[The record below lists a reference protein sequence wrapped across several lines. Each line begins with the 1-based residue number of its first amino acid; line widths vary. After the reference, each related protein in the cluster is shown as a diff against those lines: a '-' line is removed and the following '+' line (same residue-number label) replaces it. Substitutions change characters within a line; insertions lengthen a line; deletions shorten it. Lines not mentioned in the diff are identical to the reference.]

1 MSNAAHHELSMLFP
15 TLPRSNHL
23 NVRVKELNKQWKVF
37 PTPEGTIGIQQSL
50 KRLLTEWIEYFL
62 TTSSQTMT
70 PDSSRKI
77 RVKLTSDGTNIGKLH
92 VVFGFTIPEE
102 GMGAKSAAGNHPL
115 CILRDTEDYEQL

>member
-1 MSNAAHHELSMLFP
+1 M
-15 TLPRSNHL
+15 
-23 NVRVKELNKQWKVF
+23 F

-50 KRLLTEWIEYFL
+50 KCLLTERIEYFV

-77 RVKLTSDGTNIGKLH
+77 RVKLTGDGTNIGKLH
-92 VVFGFTIPEE
+92 IVFGFTIPEE